1 MRCMW
6 DFLMRTDKEAGELLN
21 TERVHGL
28 PISDD
33 TKEERFV
40 PPVNT
45 AQNATELERLLFAL
59 SARTQVEAAE
69 ILEIRQSALSDCERR
84 GGIVTG
90 KLLEQAVRAGVSR
103 DWIKEGKTPK
113 MQEILPPTSKCS
125 LGRYCL
131 EVCPAMEAVQQ
142 ALRLINRCP
151 HICRGC
157 EHKEEKF

>member
-1 MRCMW
+1 MFIYSENTNKPRCYGLKFRFSFMSVGA
-6 DFLMRTDKEAGELLN
+6 KGE
-21 TERVHGL
+21 RIVS
-28 PISDD
+28 PA
-33 TKEERFV
+33 
-40 PPVNT
+40 NT

-69 ILEIRQSALSDCERR
+69 ILEIRQSALSDCKRR
-84 GGIVTG
+84 GSIVTG
-90 KLLEQAVRAGVSR
+90 KLLEQAVKAGVSR
-103 DWIKEGKTPK
+103 DWIKEGKTPM
-113 MQEILPPTSKCS
+113 MQEMLPTTSKCS
-125 LGRYCL
+125 IGRYCL